1 MTGKKPSYVWAFLT
15 HPLNRM
21 LMLGA
26 TAAAVLASFPYG
38 WDGMA
43 LMMLGLAAVEIA
55 GMAIVPGL
63 PPFRAAVDHEVSRAE
78 RAARRQLLLEEI
90 ASHGGSEHLSSYE
103 AMCVSIA
110 TLYRVASESHTALT
124 ERDVDVL
131 DNLTIQY
138 LGMCLSETIMKA
150 GRSREWLSSVKGR
163 LQAVEEQLEKEGLDP
178 DNVAQLRRAKAEY
191 EEALARHSRMSAR
204 RSALEASLM
213 SMPVRI
219 KEIYQMVMTAP
230 QAGNLSELLEQSV
243 SRLRVR
249 EELDMEADDV
259 LKWVRMTESAPVAA
273 SAAPDRTRPRRGVE
287 ARH

>member
-1 MTGKKPSYVWAFLT
+1 
-15 HPLNRM
+15 
-21 LMLGA
+21 
-26 TAAAVLASFPYG
+26 
-38 WDGMA
+38 MA
-43 LMMLGLAAVEIA
+43 LVMLGLTALEIA
-55 GMAIVPGL
+55 GAAIVPGL
-63 PPFRAAVDHEVSRAE
+63 PPFRAAVDREASRAE
-78 RAARRQLLLEEI
+78 RAARRQLLLDEI
-90 ASHGGSEHLSSYE
+90 ASHGGSEHLKSYE

-110 TLYRVASESHTALT
+110 TLYRVAAESHTALS

-131 DNLTIQY
+131 DNLTIHF

-150 GRSREWLSSVKGR
+150 GRSKEWLTAVNGR
-163 LQAVEEQLEKEGLDP
+163 LRAVDEQLEKEGLDP

-230 QAGNLSELLEQSV
+230 HAGNLSEMLEQSV
-243 SRLRVR
+243 SKLRVR

-259 LKWVRMTESAPVAA
+259 LKWVRMTETAPAMVSAVPVGAVQA
-273 SAAPDRTRPRRGVE
+273 RRGVE